1 MIMVTGWHRPTW
13 IEIDREAIRA
23 NIKNE
28 QHRLPENVA
37 LWAVVKANAYGHGII
52 ETAKTAKEAG
62 AKGFCVAILDE
73 ALALREAGFR
83 NDFILVLGAT
93 RQEDANLAAKNNI
106 SLTVF
111 REDWLHNLTLEAPL
125 RIHLKV
131 DSGMG
136 RLGIR
141 STEEAKQ
148 IETRI
153 ALDHQLILEGIYTH
167 FATADQLETSYFEQQ
182 LDKFTNILNSFE
194 SRPTFVHTA
203 NSAASLL
210 QPQMDFDAVR
220 FGISMYGLT
229 PSLEIKNS
237 LPFELKPALALYTEM
252 VHVKELAPGDSVSYG
267 ATYTATEKEW
277 VATLPIGYAD
287 GLIRHYSGYH
297 VLVDGELAPII
308 GRVCMDQTIIKLPR
322 EFQTGSKVTIIG
334 TDHGNTITADDAA
347 DYLGTIN
354 YEVTC
359 LLSDR
364 ISRKYI
370 N

>member
-1 MIMVTGWHRPTW
+1 MVTGWHRPTW
-13 IEIDREAIRA
+13 IEIDRAAIRE

-28 QHRLPENVA
+28 QKQLPENVA

-52 ETAKTAKEAG
+52 EVAKTAKEAG

-73 ALALREAGFR
+73 ALALREAGFQD
-83 NDFILVLGAT
+83 DFILVLGAT
-93 RQEDANLAAKNNI
+93 RQEDANLAAKNRI

-111 REDWLHNLTLEAPL
+111 REDWLDNLGLEAPL
-125 RIHLKV
+125 QIHLKV

-141 STEEAKQ
+141 SAEEARHIESTIAENKQ
-148 IETRI
+148 
-153 ALDHQLILEGIYTH
+153 LQLEGIYTH

-182 LDKFTNILNSFE
+182 LAKFTTILTSLKE
-194 SRPTFVHTA
+194 RPIFVHTA

-210 QPQMDFDAVR
+210 QSQMNFDAIR

-229 PSLEIKNS
+229 PSKEIKTS
-237 LPFELKPALALYTEM
+237 LPFELRPALALYTEM
-252 VHVKELAPGDSVSYG
+252 VLVKELAPGDSVSYG
-267 ATYTATEKEW
+267 ATYTATEREW

-287 GLIRHYSGYH
+287 GLIRHYSGFH
-297 VLVDGELAPII
+297 VLVDGEHAPII

-347 DYLGTIN
+347 EYLDTIN

-359 LLSDR
+359 LLTER
-364 ISRKYI
+364 IPRKYI
-370 N
+370 H

>member
-1 MIMVTGWHRPTW
+1 MVTGWHRPTW
-13 IEIDREAIRA
+13 IEIDRAAIRE

-28 QHRLPENVA
+28 QNKLPENVD

-52 ETAKTAKEAG
+52 EVARTAKEAG

-73 ALALREAGFR
+73 ALALREAGFQD
-83 NDFILVLGAT
+83 DFILVLGAT
-93 RQEDANLAAKNNI
+93 RKEDANLAAKNHI

-111 REDWLHNLTLEAPL
+111 REDWLEDLTLEAPL

-141 STEEAKQ
+141 TVEEARQ
-148 IETRI
+148 IETTI
-153 ALDHQLILEGIYTH
+153 ASDNQLQLEGIYTH
-167 FATADQLETSYFEQQ
+167 FATADQLETSYFEKQ
-182 LDKFTNILNSFE
+182 LAKFQTILTSLKN
-194 SRPTFVHTA
+194 RPTYVHTA

-210 QPQMDFDAVR
+210 QPQIGFDAIR

-229 PSLEIKNS
+229 PSTEIKTS
-237 LPFELKPALALYTEM
+237 LPFELKPALSLYTEM

-267 ATYTATEKEW
+267 ATYTATEREW

-287 GLIRHYSGYH
+287 GLIRHYSGFH

-334 TDHGNTITADDAA
+334 EDNGNTITADDVAQ
-347 DYLGTIN
+347 YLDTIN

-359 LLSDR
+359 LLNER
-364 ISRKYI
+364 IPRKYLH
-370 N
+370 

>member
-1 MIMVTGWHRPTW
+1 MVTGWHRPTW
-13 IEIDREAIRA
+13 IEIDRAAIRE

-28 QHRLPENVA
+28 QKQLPENVA

-52 ETAKTAKEAG
+52 EVAKTAKEAG

-73 ALALREAGFR
+73 ALALREAGFQD
-83 NDFILVLGAT
+83 DFILVLGAT
-93 RQEDANLAAKNNI
+93 KKEDANLAAKNQI
-106 SLTVF
+106 ALTVF
-111 REDWLHNLTLEAPL
+111 REDWLDDLVLEAPL

-141 STEEAKQ
+141 STEEAQ
-148 IETRI
+148 RIETKI
-153 ALDHQLILEGIYTH
+153 ARNKELELEGIYTH

-182 LDKFTNILNSFE
+182 LANFMAILTSLAT
-194 SRPTFVHTA
+194 RPAIVHTA

-210 QPQMDFDAVR
+210 QPQIGFDAIR

-229 PSLEIKNS
+229 PSPEIKTS

-267 ATYTATEKEW
+267 ATYTATEREW

-287 GLIRHYSGYH
+287 GLIRHYSGFH
-297 VLVDGELAPII
+297 VLVGGQLAPVI
-308 GRVCMDQTIIKLPR
+308 GRVCMDQTIIKLPH

-334 TDHGNTITADDAA
+334 VDHGNTITADDAA
-347 DYLGTIN
+347 EYLDTIN

-359 LLSDR
+359 LLTER
-364 ISRKYI
+364 IPRKYI
-370 N
+370 H